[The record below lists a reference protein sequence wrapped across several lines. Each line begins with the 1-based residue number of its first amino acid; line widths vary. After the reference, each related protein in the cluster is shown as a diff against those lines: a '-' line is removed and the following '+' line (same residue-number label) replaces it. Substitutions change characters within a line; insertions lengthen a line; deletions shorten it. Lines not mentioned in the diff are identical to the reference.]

1 MKEILKTPKIFRR
14 SAHHLHLYKSNILQN
29 LNWYEWLGG
38 YTVEEIIIEEAN
50 YKAFALVLANLF
62 MLLASIAIISFGV
75 IEQKTGY
82 RLLGIFSTLLF
93 LIGFMVAVIKA
104 TKIKRLLTIS
114 MEGIIDNSSIGG
126 MGFISFDDIK
136 EVLIVTVN
144 NKKAIA
150 IIPKNMDNFLSKLSI
165 IKRRQVRRNLYLNL
179 PPVTILVN
187 MAKDMEPE
195 DILSLLQKRLLDC
208 SSLYE

>member
-1 MKEILKTPKIFRR
+1 
-14 SAHHLHLYKSNILQN
+14 
-29 LNWYEWLGG
+29 
-38 YTVEEIIIEEAN
+38 VEEIIIEEAN

-75 IEQKTGY
+75 MEQKTGY
-82 RLLGIFSTLLF
+82 RLLGIISTFLF

-126 MGFISFDDIK
+126 MGFISFDDMK
-136 EVLIVTVN
+136 EVLIVTIN

-150 IIPKNMDNFLSKLSI
+150 IIPKNMDNFLAKLSI